1 MLISKQEISESD
13 RRENRHLL
21 EKNMDH
27 KPSRQEKEQSTDK
40 EEGRVHKK
48 LNLL

>member
-1 MLISKQEISESD
+1 MPKPKQRASESD
-13 RRENRHLL
+13 RQENRHLR

-27 KPSRQEKEQSTDK
+27 KPNCQEKEQSTGK